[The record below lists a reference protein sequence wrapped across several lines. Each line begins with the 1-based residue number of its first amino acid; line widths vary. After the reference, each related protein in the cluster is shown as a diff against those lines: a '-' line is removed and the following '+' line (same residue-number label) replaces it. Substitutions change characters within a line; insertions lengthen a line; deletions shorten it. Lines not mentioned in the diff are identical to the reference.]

1 MAEDFIRIKK
11 WVTEHAKEAYKGK
24 NYIEAIQVLHGW
36 IENKLQELLILSG
49 SIDGN
54 SEISKV
60 WDIANQIN
68 LINSARALYVLSQIS
83 ESEYQRITKFNS
95 LRNQVIHKIYHE
107 PYEKNYEGVPKKQYD
122 EVFNIGIE
130 LADQLQ
136 RKIEEKKLNSALK
149 VLTSIFLF
157 CLLA

>member
-11 WVTEHAKEAYKGK
+11 WVTEHAKEAYDTE

-49 SIDGN
+49 SIDHN
-54 SEISKV
+54 SEMSKI
-60 WDIANQIN
+60 WDVANQIN
-68 LINSARALYVLSQIS
+68 LINSARVLYVLSQIS

-107 PYEKNYEGVPKKQYD
+107 PYEKIYEGVPKKQYD
-122 EVFNIGIE
+122 EVYNIGVK

-136 RKIEEKKLNSALK
+136 KKTEDKIE
-149 VLTSIFLF
+149 
-157 CLLA
+157 